1 MKKAQLVSRL
11 RALVAEEL
19 PLPGEG
25 ATPLR
30 HQRLMEI
37 GREDLTLARLA
48 EAHWDAIA
56 ILAETGR
63 RPEPNQLYGVW
74 ASEKPGEALELRSSV
89 SGLTVR
95 GSKMFCSGAGL
106 VDRAL
111 VTVGIPM
118 NLLVEID
125 LRRNAPNTRFD
136 GTAWKTRAFGATNT
150 SNAIFED
157 ATVTEA
163 DVIGD
168 PGWYTDRP
176 GFWHGAC
183 GPAACWAG
191 GAIGLVDF
199 AMRQKRDDAHT
210 LSHLG
215 AMFAS
220 HWGLRSYLDQAGKE
234 IDADPKNVDEAEIR
248 ALSLRHLIEQ
258 LCTDVL
264 RRIPRAFGPYPL
276 AMDEPVSLRYQE
288 LDLYL
293 RQSHAERDLD
303 LLGTRLRQL
312 KHRRPGF

>member
-1 MKKAQLVSRL
+1 MKQSQLISRL
-11 RALVAEEL
+11 RSLVAEEL
-19 PLPGEG
+19 PLPGAG

-30 HQRLMEI
+30 HQRLMEV

-48 EAHWDAIA
+48 EAHWDAVA
-56 ILAETGR
+56 ILAEAGR
-63 RPEPNQLYGVW
+63 RPHANELYGVW
-74 ASEKPGEALELRSSV
+74 ASEKPGEPLELRSST

-111 VTVGIPM
+111 VTVGLPKD
-118 NLLVEID
+118 LLVEID
-125 LRRNAPNTRFD
+125 LRRNAANIRFD
-136 GTAWKTRAFGATNT
+136 GSGWKTRAFGETNT
-150 SNAIFED
+150 SNAVFED

-163 DVIGD
+163 AVIGD
-168 PGWYTDRP
+168 PEWYIDRP

-199 AMRQKRDDAHT
+199 ATRQKRDDAHT
-210 LSHLG
+210 LAHLG
-215 AMFAS
+215 AMQAAQ
-220 HWGLRSYLDQAGKE
+220 WGLRSHLDQAGKE
-234 IDADPKNVDEAEIR
+234 IDADPTNVGEAEIR

-264 RRIPRAFGPYPL
+264 RRIPRAFGPFPL
-276 AMDEPVSLRYQE
+276 AMDEAISLRYQE

-293 RQSHAERDLD
+293 RQSHAERDLGR
-303 LLGTRLRQL
+303 LGTKLRQL
-312 KHRRPGF
+312 TEPGPNL